1 MIPKEIDSLLKN
13 WARWAKESKHSC
25 KRCGSAEGRFKT
37 PATDEE
43 LEERKTTALNPL
55 NEASAVA
62 VEKTLAYVPKKTR
75 TVLIAFYIKKAKD
88 KELATLLQTT
98 ISNVG
103 YALAHE
109 TKIFYNSMQNRYCIV
124 RNKGLYCRYTN

>member
-13 WARWAKESKHSC
+13 WARWATQPNHNC
-25 KRCGSAEGRFKT
+25 KRCGSAEGRFKI
-37 PATDEE
+37 PATNEE
-43 LEERKTTALNPL
+43 LEERKTAVLNPL

-62 VEKTLAYVPKKTR
+62 VEKALAYVPEKTR
-75 TVLIAFYIKKAKD
+75 AVLIAFYIKKAKD
-88 KELATLLQTT
+88 KELAVLLQTT

-109 TKIFYNSMQNRYCIV
+109 TKLFYNNMQNRYCITQ
-124 RNKGLYCRYTN
+124 NKGLYYRYTN